1 MNIKV
6 EYLEEA
12 ILYIDNMDESARKK
26 MLYNVALV
34 CSGVKDTRIFKKLS
48 KSGIWEFRTE
58 YQNKAY
64 RLLSFWDKERS
75 SLIVA
80 THGFDKKT
88 QKTPKSEIEKAEKI
102 MKEYFETK
110 NKKLC

>member
-1 MNIKV
+1 MDIKV

-12 ILYIDNMDESARKK
+12 QSYIDNMDESARRK

-34 CSGVKDTRIFKKLS
+34 CTGVKDTRIFKKLS
-48 KSGIWEFRTE
+48 ESGIWEFRAE
-58 YQNKAY
+58 YQSNEY
-64 RLLSFWDKERS
+64 RLLSFWDKTQS

-88 QKTPKSEIEKAEKI
+88 QKTPNNEIAHAEKI
-102 MKEYFETK
+102 RDEYYK
-110 NKKLC
+110 SK

>member
-48 KSGIWEFRTE
+48 ESGIWEFRTE

-64 RLLSFWDKERS
+64 RLLSFWDKEQS

-88 QKTPKSEIEKAEKI
+88 QKTPRNEITHAEKTRE
-102 MKEYFETK
+102 EYYK
-110 NKKLC
+110 SK

>member
-12 ILYIDNMDESARKK
+12 ISYIDNMDESARKK

-48 KSGIWEFRTE
+48 ESGIWEFRTE

-64 RLLSFWDKERS
+64 RLLSFWDKAQS

-88 QKTPKSEIEKAEKI
+88 QKTPRNEIAHAEKI
-102 MKEYFETK
+102 KEEYYK
-110 NKKLC
+110 SK